1 MYSYINTIFSG
12 GIIKMVKITEM
23 LEESKRDLEDLI
35 KICNGDLLDPFVI
48 AASQKLDM
56 IINEYNELVM

>member
-1 MYSYINTIFSG
+1 MI
-12 GIIKMVKITEM
+12 KITEM

-56 IINEYNELVM
+56 IINEYNELVMQ

>member
-1 MYSYINTIFSG
+1 
-12 GIIKMVKITEM
+12 MVKITEM

-56 IINEYNELVM
+56 IINEYNELVMQ